1 MLLNLI
7 LAPIRCAA
15 IAGGWWTRRREA
27 AAARDRAWLDAIAE
41 CQIHEDDDHI
51 TVRRH
56 TT

>member
-1 MLLNLI
+1 MLINLI

-27 AAARDRAWLDAIAE
+27 AAQRDRAWLDAIAE

-51 TVRRH
+51 TVVRRR
-56 TT
+56 